1 MPTRDFGIE
10 LALAYQ
16 VLVENLHA
24 ELAGQ
29 GLTGL
34 GSSYGYILRTVE
46 EGPIN
51 QRQLA
56 ERLAVSDQAIGKVVV
71 EMVRRRFLKRR
82 VDPKDARARQ
92 LVLGQRGEDTLRHA
106 RRFHA
111 EFEAALVE
119 ELGADVDATRRV
131 LSHIIDR
138 AGGAG
143 VRLRRV

>member
-1 MPTRDFGIE
+1 MAIRDFGIE

-16 VLVENLHA
+16 AFVADLHA
-24 ELAGQ
+24 ELARHD
-29 GLTGL
+29 LTGL

-56 ERLAVSDQAIGKVVV
+56 ERLEISDQAIGKTVT
-71 EMVRRRFLKRR
+71 EMVRRKFLKRR
-82 VDPKDARARQ
+82 VDPADARARQ
-92 LVLGQRGEDTLRHA
+92 LVLGSRGEDTLRHA

-111 EFEAALVE
+111 KFEAALVD
-119 ELGADVDATRRV
+119 ELHADVAATRRV
-131 LSHIIDR
+131 LSHIIER

-143 VRLRRV
+143 ARLRLV